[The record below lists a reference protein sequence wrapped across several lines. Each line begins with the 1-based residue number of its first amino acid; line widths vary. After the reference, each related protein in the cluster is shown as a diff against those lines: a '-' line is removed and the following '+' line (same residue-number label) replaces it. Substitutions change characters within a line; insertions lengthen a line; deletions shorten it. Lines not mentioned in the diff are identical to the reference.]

1 MKSNQPMHTS
11 FNLETT
17 ALLSLVGHL
26 SGFPNPDDTNPP
38 GPWGPVIR
46 RASERVRAMLGPS
59 PDPWRGVLGPSPD
72 PWRVSFAQALVQE
85 VIDRATLMQEVADA
99 LPMPARRGA

>member
-1 MKSNQPMHTS
+1 MKPNQPTHTS
-11 FNLETT
+11 FNLNTT

-26 SGFPNPDDTNPP
+26 SNFPNPDDTNPP

-46 RASERVRAMLGPS
+46 RALERIRSTLGPW
-59 PDPWRGVLGPSPD
+59 PEPWRGVLGPWPE